1 MKLVGTG
8 AVLEKTEYPG
18 VCLGIYVWTQCR
30 FLLAK
35 AFHRYFHPHI
45 ADQIC
50 RYLRVCRPREF
61 SFNILPPTCSWSP
74 LARVH
79 DLEKAELH
87 FKEFLSWLFP
97 TLQGDIGFAFVGQ
110 RMHTCST
117 WLSWHCDL
125 PSSSNFFFLPLLFG
139 ISSCY
144 PIEGGVLTPGQLILF
159 SCQEPWLPVLPRSLP
174 FIESHFD
181 VDAYTIYG
189 RSLVVSATSYH
200 LWILP

>member
-1 MKLVGTG
+1 MFRYVLSCLTFDLASVMKLVGTG

-35 AFHRYFHPHI
+35 VFHPDIFIHTLPI
-45 ADQIC
+45 KFVDIC
-50 RYLRVCRPREF
+50 VSARPREF
-61 SFNILPPTCSWSP
+61 AFNILPPTCSWSP

-87 FKEFLSWLFP
+87 FKASLSWLFP
-97 TLQGDIGFAFVGQ
+97 TLQGDIGFVLVGQ
-110 RMHTCST
+110 QMHTCST

-159 SCQEPWLPVLPRSLP
+159 SCQEPWLPVLPLFAFHRISL
-174 FIESHFD
+174 
-181 VDAYTIYG
+181 
-189 RSLVVSATSYH
+189 RC
-200 LWILP
+200 